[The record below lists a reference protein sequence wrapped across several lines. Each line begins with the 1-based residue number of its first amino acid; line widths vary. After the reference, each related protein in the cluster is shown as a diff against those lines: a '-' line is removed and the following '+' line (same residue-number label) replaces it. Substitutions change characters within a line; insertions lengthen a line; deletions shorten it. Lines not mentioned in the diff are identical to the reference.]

1 MCVRHGEDMIQI
13 EFVLYKIKK
22 KKKENKLPS
31 EQLRKVYMGSEPIY
45 VTYF

>member
-22 KKKENKLPS
+22 KMENKLPS